1 MNDKSEKVLEF
12 NKIKD
17 LLEQEAVSPMAKKAV
32 EEIEPLTDDFLIRD
46 LLKET
51 DEAAAVVSAVGA
63 PPFGGVRDVKRSV
76 RYAEKGG
83 VLTMRQLLDIKSSLQ
98 AASQVKKFIFNNIS
112 AGPLAGR
119 ELPVITGL
127 AQMLSEER
135 RLCDHIERCIISEDE
150 MADGASPLLRDIRR
164 KISQQTEAARMRI
177 NAMISSSANKGLL
190 QDDIVTMRDGRFVIP
205 VKQENRSRFP
215 GIVHDRSSTGATLFI
230 EPQAVVDMN
239 NEIRELEMKEQDEI
253 RRILAELSAEA
264 GKSVRP
270 VINNQ
275 KYLTKLDVI
284 FAKGRLSVR
293 YGGCSARINMDGIL
307 DIRRGRHPLIDPEKV
322 VPVDISAGKHYKT
335 LVITGPNTGGKTV
348 TLKTVGLMILM
359 TQAGLHIPAEEGSEI
374 PVMQKV
380 FADIGDEQSIEQSL
394 STFSSHMKNIV
405 EIIGEADENT
415 FVLIDELGAGTDPTE
430 GAALAISILERLSQL
445 GATTMATTHYSEL
458 KKYAIATRGVE
469 NASMEFDVETLS
481 PTYRLTIGTPGRS
494 NAFEISRKLGLD
506 DEIIDYARNLL
517 GTDDIEFE
525 NVIRA
530 IQKNMSD
537 AEADRDQA
545 LELKLRLKK
554 QEEEFE
560 RKQKQAEDQRRK
572 IIEKA
577 RREAADMVAEAKE
590 FAEEVKQ
597 ELREIQKEGPGEEA
611 RSRQLNIRRRLIRK
625 GDEYREVFQPAVNA
639 KPAERGELKVG
650 DRVSVVSLGQKG
662 TVATLPDDKD
672 ELLVQIGP
680 LKVKV
685 RLTDLTKIDENGV
698 QKRFDQPKYSK
709 MYQQKTMNIS
719 TEINVIGMTLDE
731 AVMEVDKYLDDAYM
745 SGLPQVSVIHGKG
758 AGILKNG
765 LKQLFRNHAH
775 VDSYRPGDYYS
786 GGDGVTVVTL
796 K

>member
-1 MNDKSEKVLEF
+1 MNDKAEKVLEF

-17 LLEQEAVSPMAKKAV
+17 LLAQEAVSPMAKKAV
-32 EEIEPLTDDFLIRD
+32 GEIVPLTDDFLIRD

-51 DEAAAVVSAVGA
+51 DEAAAIVSAAGA
-63 PPFGGVRDVKRSV
+63 PPFGGLYDVKRSV

-83 VLTMRQLLDIKSSLQ
+83 VLSMRELLDIKSSLQ
-98 AASQVKKFIFNNIS
+98 TASQVKNFLLVTV
-112 AGPLAGR
+112 AEGPLAGKQF
-119 ELPVITGL
+119 PVVTGL
-127 AQMLSEER
+127 AEMLSEER
-135 RLCDHIERCIISEDE
+135 RLCDHIDRCILSEDE

-177 NAMISSSANKGLL
+177 HAMISSSANKGLL

-215 GIVHDRSSTGATLFI
+215 GIIHDRSSSGATLFI
-230 EPQAVVDMN
+230 EPQAVVNMN

-264 GKSVRP
+264 GKSVRQ

-293 YGGCSARINMDGIL
+293 YNGCSARINTGGIL
-307 DIRRGRHPLIDPEKV
+307 DIRRGRHPLIDPEKA
-322 VPVDISAGKHYKT
+322 VPIDISAGKNYRT

-359 TQAGLHIPAEEGSEI
+359 TQAGLHIPAQEGSEI

-405 EIIGEADENT
+405 EIIGGADGNT

-445 GATTMATTHYSEL
+445 GAMTMATTHYSEL
-458 KKYAIATRGVE
+458 KKYAIATKGVE
-469 NASMEFDVETLS
+469 NASMEFDIETLS

-494 NAFEISRKLGLD
+494 NAFEISKKLGLD

-525 NVIRA
+525 NVISA
-530 IQKNMSD
+530 IQQNMSD
-537 AEADRDQA
+537 AEAERDQA

-554 QEEEFE
+554 QEEEFALRQE
-560 RKQKQAEDQRRK
+560 QAEEKRRK

-577 RREAADMVAEAKE
+577 RREAGDMIAEAKE
-590 FAEEVKQ
+590 FAEEVKR
-597 ELREIQKEGPGEEA
+597 ELRELQKEGPGEETREQAAEHPQTSDEEKRRIQRGLSA
-611 RSRQLNIRRRLIRK
+611 RGQCKACGARRI
-625 GDEYREVFQPAVNA
+625 E
-639 KPAERGELKVG
+639 
-650 DRVSVVSLGQKG
+650 DR
-662 TVATLPDDKD
+662 
-672 ELLVQIGP
+672 
-680 LKVKV
+680 
-685 RLTDLTKIDENGV
+685 
-698 QKRFDQPKYSK
+698 
-709 MYQQKTMNIS
+709 
-719 TEINVIGMTLDE
+719 
-731 AVMEVDKYLDDAYM
+731 
-745 SGLPQVSVIHGKG
+745 
-758 AGILKNG
+758 
-765 LKQLFRNHAH
+765 
-775 VDSYRPGDYYS
+775 RPGQRGVS
-786 GGDGVTVVTL
+786 GSERHGSVPAG
-796 K
+796 